1 MIYNTEK
8 WSKIFSNVVKG
19 KIVNCY
25 SNKDEV
31 LKKYFCPCELTQ
43 PIGLEEIKIN
53 NVVNID
59 LSDLN
64 MGHLDY
70 KDRIDEIM
78 QRIKT
83 KK

>member
-1 MIYNTEK
+1 M
-8 WSKIFSNVVKG
+8 S
-19 KIVNCY
+19 
-25 SNKDEV
+25 
-31 LKKYFCPCELTQ
+31 
-43 PIGLEEIKIN
+43 EEIKIN